1 MWRDLKYLGAY
12 IIPLS
17 TIHALYAQ
25 GFWSF
30 NGVTVAFI
38 LVPLLEFFFKGNTNN
53 LEQQEEVKQNNKQLF
68 DFLLY
73 LNVPMILGIT
83 IAYLYVLSTG
93 TLALYEIVGLTI
105 TTGITLGGVGI
116 NVAHELGHRQERFP
130 RFMAQLL
137 LLPNL
142 YMHFSIE
149 HNHGHHLHIATPKD
163 PASSRYNETV
173 YGFWFRSVV
182 FSYLSAWKIEAKR
195 LQQAGY
201 VAFSWRNRMVHLQLV
216 QLAYLTVVVLV
227 FSWTILP
234 FALLV
239 AVVGFLMLETVN
251 YIEHYGL
258 QRRQLASGR
267 YEPVQPWHS
276 WNCNHDI
283 GRILLYELTRHSDH
297 HYKASRK
304 YQVLRHF
311 DQAPLLPWGYPTS
324 MLVSLVP
331 PLWFHLMNPR
341 VTYFNEQLEQRLAA

>member
-12 IIPLS
+12 IIPLAAA
-17 TIHALYAQ
+17 HALYAQ

-30 NGVTVAFI
+30 NGITVAFV
-38 LVPLLEFFFKGNTNN
+38 LVPLLEFFFKGNTEN
-53 LEQQEEVKQNNKQLF
+53 LEVEEEEQQNSKQLF

-73 LNVPMILGIT
+73 LNVPMLWGI
-83 IAYLYVLSTG
+83 AVGYFYVLSTAS
-93 TLALYEIVGLTI
+93 LATYEVIGLTL
-105 TTGITLGGVGI
+105 TTGIYLGGVGI
-116 NVAHELGHRQERFP
+116 NVAHELGHRKEWFP
-130 RFMAQLL
+130 KLMAQAL

-142 YMHFSIE
+142 YLHFTIE
-149 HNHGHHLHIATPKD
+149 HNHGHHVNIATPKD
-163 PASSRYNETV
+163 PASSRYNEMV
-173 YGFWFRSVV
+173 YTFWFRSVI
-182 FSYLSAWKIEAKR
+182 FSYLSAWKIEARR
-195 LQQAGY
+195 LQQLGY
-201 VAFSWRNRMVHLQLV
+201 SAFSWRNKMLHLQLV
-216 QLAYLTVVVLV
+216 QLAYLALIGVA
-227 FSWTILP
+227 FSW
-234 FALLV
+234 LLV
-239 AVVGFLMLETVN
+239 PYALVVAVIGFLMLETVN

-324 MLVSLVP
+324 MLIALVP
-331 PLWFHLMNPR
+331 PLWFHWMNPR
-341 VTYFNEQLEQRLAA
+341 VDHFNKALEQQLAA